1 MENILRIQQIEV
13 KDFKNVLYGKVAF
26 HSYKKEEIFS
36 NSYSADIL
44 GLYGQNGS
52 GKTTI
57 VEGIDILKIVLS
69 GEKLDKDTK
78 YLLSYNT
85 NSSAFK
91 YTFTMQVNNKK
102 YMVYYSFKLRCNIEQ
117 DRLEA
122 FQESLK
128 YADIDIENKGICSIK
143 SIIEFNMDEKSENIF
158 GPVRNYNLIKK
169 INKDIKTDLIVSKKM
184 AKGNGNSFIF
194 NKDSMDI
201 FNKIFTGEYEL
212 NFKIICSLQNYAAEI
227 FVIKNNYLEHIDLSS
242 IMPFNLIIGSKDWLT
257 RGKFRVALFDTMI
270 VNLEVFE
277 ILNRVIGKINIV
289 LTSLIPGLALEIN
302 TIKDEFM
309 ENGMTGKLFELL
321 SVRSDI
327 KIPLKYESDGI
338 KKIISIISGCI
349 AMYNNERVC
358 IVIDELDSGIFEF
371 LLGELLTVL
380 KENAKGQL
388 IFTSHNLRAL
398 EVLDK
403 NDIVFTTTNP
413 KNRYIKLKNVIKT
426 DNLRDVYLRE
436 IFLGEQ
442 NQPIY
447 NKTKS
452 YDISRTFRKAGVK
465 NEQKEK

>member
-1 MENILRIQQIEV
+1 MKNILRIQQIEV
-13 KDFKNVLYGKVAF
+13 KDFKNVAYGKVAF
-26 HSYKKEEIFS
+26 DSYKKGGIFS
-36 NSYSADIL
+36 NSYTADIL

-52 GKTTI
+52 GKTSI
-57 VEGIDILKIVLS
+57 VQGIDILKVVLS

-85 NSSAFK
+85 NSSDFK

-117 DRLEA
+117 DRLEV

-143 SIIEFNMDEKSENIF
+143 SIIQFNMDEKSENIF
-158 GPVRNYNLIKK
+158 GIVRNYNLIKK
-169 INKDIKTDLIVSKKM
+169 INEDIKTDLIVFKKM
-184 AKGNGNSFIF
+184 AKENSTSFIF
-194 NKDSMDI
+194 NKDNMDI
-201 FNKIFTGEYEL
+201 FNKIFTGEYKLYFE
-212 NFKIICSLQNYAAEI
+212 IIRSLQEYAAEI
-227 FVIKNNYLEHIDLSS
+227 FVIKNNYLGHIDLSA
-242 IMPFNLIIGSKDWLT
+242 IMPFNFMIDSKNWLK
-257 RGKFRVALFDTMI
+257 RGKFKVVLFDTDT
-270 VNLEVFE
+270 VNTEIFE
-277 ILNRVIGKINIV
+277 ILNRVIKQINIV
-289 LTSLIPGLALEIN
+289 LTSLIPELTLEIKL
-302 TIKDEFM
+302 IKEELM
-309 ENGMTGKLFELL
+309 KSGKVEKVFELL
-321 SVRSDI
+321 SVRNNV

-338 KKIISIISGCI
+338 KKIISILNGLI

-358 IVIDELDSGIFEF
+358 IAIDELDSGIFEF

-388 IFTSHNLRAL
+388 IFTSNNLRAL

-403 NDIVFTTTNP
+403 NDIVFTTINP
-413 KNRYIKLKNVIKT
+413 KNRYIKLKNVRKT

-452 YDISRTFRKAGVK
+452 YDISRAFRKAGIK
-465 NEQKEK
+465 DE